1 MFYDLNV
8 LWNPAS
14 TQEIARTL
22 AFLAELGYNVVA
34 LNHVI
39 SGKFPTDLACQIPD
53 PLPFA
58 IPSNLT
64 VLRRCTLQLSEPVA
78 NARLTALGA
87 NYDILALRPIDEKTL
102 QNACSNLDSDLISLD
117 LSQRLSYFFKFKMV
131 AECVKRGIRFEIC
144 YSQGLLGDANA
155 RRNLISNAT
164 QLIRATRGGRGIIIS
179 SEAKRAVGCRGPWDA
194 INLSAIWGLAQ
205 DRGYEAVSKQ
215 SRSVVVSAKLKR
227 TGYRGIV
234 DVVYGGE
241 KPEPAEKQTK
251 GTVVEKAQPNRKRK
265 SEDTALG
272 TGTDDTQISKREK
285 KRRAK
290 LARET
295 EGKVDGAQ

>member
-1 MFYDLNV
+1 
-8 LWNPAS
+8 
-14 TQEIARTL
+14 
-22 AFLAELGYNVVA
+22 
-34 LNHVI
+34 
-39 SGKFPTDLACQIPD
+39 
-53 PLPFA
+53 
-58 IPSNLT
+58 
-64 VLRRCTLQLSEPVA
+64 
-78 NARLTALGA
+78 
-87 NYDILALRPIDEKTL
+87 
-102 QNACSNLDSDLISLD
+102 
-117 LSQRLSYFFKFKMV
+117 MV

-241 KPEPAEKQTK
+241 KPEPAEKQIK
-251 GTVVEKAQPNRKRK
+251 GKVVEKAQPNRKRK
-265 SEDTALG
+265 SEDTASG
-272 TGTDDTQISKREK
+272 TATDDTQISKREK

-295 EGKVDGAQ
+295 KGKVDGAQ

>member
-8 LWNPAS
+8 LWTPAN
-14 TQEIARTL
+14 TQEVARTL
-22 AFLAELGYNVVA
+22 AFLAELGYNVIA
-34 LNHVI
+34 LNHII
-39 SGKFPTDLACQIPD
+39 SGKFPTDLTCQIPD

-58 IPSNLT
+58 VPNNLT
-64 VLRRCTLQLSEPVA
+64 ILRRCTLQLSEPVA
-78 NARLTALGA
+78 NNRLAALGA

-117 LSQRLSYFFKFKMV
+117 LSQRLSYFFKFKLV
-131 AECVKRGIRFEIC
+131 SECVKRGIRFEIC

-164 QLIRATRGGRGIIIS
+164 QLIRASRGGRGIIIS

-215 SRSVVVSAKLKR
+215 ARSVVVSAKLKR
-227 TGYRGIV
+227 TGYRGII

-241 KPEPAEKQTK
+241 KPEPVEKQAEGK
-251 GTVVEKAQPNRKRK
+251 AVEKAQPNRKRK
-265 SEDTALG
+265 SEDAGSG

-290 LARET
+290 IAREA
-295 EGKVDGAQ
+295 EGKMDGAQ